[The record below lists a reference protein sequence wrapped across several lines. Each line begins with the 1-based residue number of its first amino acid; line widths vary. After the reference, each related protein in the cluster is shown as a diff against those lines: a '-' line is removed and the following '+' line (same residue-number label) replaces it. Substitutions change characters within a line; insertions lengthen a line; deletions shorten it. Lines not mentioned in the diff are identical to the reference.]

1 LLPFGLMPFLLLVID
16 PFSVQCSALQLAGED
31 VRWIRVK
38 EWCGEKAVSE
48 TVLRIFSYLPNPR
61 VWKSLIAAKLLEVEV
76 VVTGDKPAQL
86 GNWLWDAQPRTLT
99 AQEKS
104 TDNPTARQGR
114 RGFKGTLYKTDAFL
128 QAHPFGTVPAGFSS
142 DGQIGI
148 FESNSILRSVVRAA
162 PDKPGLPQLYGAEH
176 YTASRIDSFLDA
188 NLVFAR
194 EAQVYL
200 LGIESLSEEAYQRML
215 GAYEFYLDGIEAAL
229 TDAANNAVAE
239 QNNSTQTASV
249 FLVGGTLSIADISFV
264 CDFAQFLRE
273 GHYEKSLHAQGYK
286 VISSDGLQRYPKA
299 YGHMLKLSE
308 RPEFAEI
315 MGGYLNWFRSKQ

>member
-1 LLPFGLMPFLLLVID
+1 
-16 PFSVQCSALQLAGED
+16 
-31 VRWIRVK
+31 
-38 EWCGEKAVSE
+38 
-48 TVLRIFSYLPNPR
+48 
-61 VWKSLIAAKLLEVEV
+61 
-76 VVTGDKPAQL
+76 
-86 GNWLWDAQPRTLT
+86 
-99 AQEKS
+99 
-104 TDNPTARQGR
+104 
-114 RGFKGTLYKTDAFL
+114 
-128 QAHPFGTVPAGFSS
+128 
-142 DGQIGI
+142 
-148 FESNSILRSVVRAA
+148 LRSVVRAA

-299 YGHMLKLSE
+299 HGHMLKLSE